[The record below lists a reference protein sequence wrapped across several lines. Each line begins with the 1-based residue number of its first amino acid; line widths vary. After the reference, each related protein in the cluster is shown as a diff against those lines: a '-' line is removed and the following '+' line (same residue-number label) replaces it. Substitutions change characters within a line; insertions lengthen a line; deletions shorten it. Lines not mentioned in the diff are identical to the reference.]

1 MQNYIARP
9 PVAVVLSPDKVC
21 LAPGVRRISASQF
34 SALVD
39 AHEALEV
46 AKSQAETIV
55 NQADQVRDQA
65 RQDGMNQGRAQ
76 ARAELVS
83 CVASLRGSVGTW
95 VQNTEPKLVEIVQRC
110 VRDVI
115 KSVDT
120 DQLVRDSIHRALSEM
135 TTAQDIRV
143 QVHES
148 QVDALRAQV
157 EGFIDK
163 HALRG
168 VIRFEASMALKP
180 GDCIVESPMGVV
192 DLRVE
197 SQLKFVNQTLSPK

>member
-1 MQNYIARP
+1 MQDYIARP
-9 PVAVVLSPDKVC
+9 PVAVVLNPEKIC

-46 AKSQAETIV
+46 ARSQAETIV

-83 CVASLRGSVGTW
+83 CVAALRGSVGNW

-148 QVDALRAQV
+148 QVDGLRTQV

-168 VIRFEASMALKP
+168 VVRFEASMALKP

-197 SQLKFVNQTLSPK
+197 SQLKFVNQTLSPQ

>member
-1 MQNYIARP
+1 M
-9 PVAVVLSPDKVC
+9 VLSPEKIC
-21 LAPGVRRISASQF
+21 LAPGVRRISASQYA
-34 SALVD
+34 ALVD

-46 AKSQAETIV
+46 ARSQAETIV

-83 CVASLRGSVGTW
+83 CVAALRGSVGTW

-115 KSVDT
+115 KSMDT

>member
-1 MQNYIARP
+1 MQDYIARP
-9 PVAVVLSPDKVC
+9 PVAVVLSPEKIS
-21 LAPGVRRISASQF
+21 LAPGVRRISAAQYAAF
-34 SALVD
+34 LG

-46 AKSQAETIV
+46 ARSQAETIV
-55 NQADQVRDQA
+55 NQADLVREQA
-65 RQDGMNQGRAQ
+65 RQEGMGQGRAQ
-76 ARAELVS
+76 ARSELVS
-83 CVASLRGSVGTW
+83 CVTALRGSVGAW
-95 VQNTEPKLVEIVQRC
+95 VQSTEPKLISIVQRC

-120 DQLVRDSIHRALSEM
+120 DQLVKDSIHRALTEM

-148 QVDALRAQV
+148 QVNELRAQV
-157 EGFIDK
+157 GAFIDK

-197 SQLKFVNQTLSPK
+197 SQLQFVNQTLSPQ

>member
-1 MQNYIARP
+1 MNPQKI
-9 PVAVVLSPDKVC
+9 S

-46 AKSQAETIV
+46 ARSQAETIV

-83 CVASLRGSVGTW
+83 CVAALRGSVGNW

-148 QVDALRAQV
+148 QVDGLRAQV